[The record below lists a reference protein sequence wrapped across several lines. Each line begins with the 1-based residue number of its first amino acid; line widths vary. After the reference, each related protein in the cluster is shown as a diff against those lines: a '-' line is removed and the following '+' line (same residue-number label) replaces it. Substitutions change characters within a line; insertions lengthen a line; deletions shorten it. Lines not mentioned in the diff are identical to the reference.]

1 MHINPTKLNS
11 TRELIVPGDYK
22 ATIHFATCHFLQ
34 LANSSIENYGKF
46 VVALS
51 GGSTPNAIY
60 SSLEKLGSKTDW
72 SRVHLFWGD
81 ERPVPP
87 DHPDSNYRAAMN
99 SGLENLPIPDQQ
111 IHRMIAEKNI
121 EKEAENYEALIRQ
134 ESTGNASFDL
144 VMLGVGEDGH
154 IASLFP
160 NTAGLYESNRWV
172 IANEVPQKNTL
183 RMTITYPCIRAA
195 KAVVIYALGKSKQSI
210 ISEVLRSPS
219 TLKWPASQ
227 VGTNSHPVLWIVD
240 KDGILEYSK
249 SRNYSK

>member
-1 MHINPTKLNS
+1 MHVEPTKVSS
-11 TRELIVPGDYK
+11 TRELIVPGDTR
-22 ATIHFATCHFLQ
+22 ATLHFAACHFLQ

-81 ERPVPP
+81 ERAVPP

-99 SGLENLPIPDQQ
+99 SGLQNLPIPDKQ

-121 EKEAENYEALIRQ
+121 EKEAENYEALIRR

-160 NTAGLYESNRWV
+160 NTAGLHETNRWG
-172 IANEVPQKNTL
+172 IAHEVRQKDTI

-195 KAVVIYALGKSKQSI
+195 KAVVIYAMGKAKQSI
-210 ISEVLRSPS
+210 ISNVLHS
-219 TLKWPASQ
+219 TPTSKWPASEI
-227 VGTNSHPVLWIVD
+227 GTDTHPVLWIVD
-240 KDGILEYSK
+240 NDAIAAYYK
-249 SRNYSK
+249 SQDSPI

>member
-1 MHINPTKLNS
+1 MRIKVTKLS
-11 TRELIVPGDYK
+11 ATRELIVPGDYE
-22 ATIHFATCHFLQ
+22 ATLHFAACHFLEMV
-34 LANSSIENYGKF
+34 NNSIENCGKF

-72 SRVHLFWGD
+72 SKVHLFWGD

-87 DHPDSNYRAAMN
+87 DHPDSNYSAAMN
-99 SGLENLPIPDQQ
+99 AGLKNLPIPDIQ

-121 EKEAENYEALIRQ
+121 EKEATNYEAAIRR
-134 ESTGNASFDL
+134 ECRGNASFDL

-160 NTAGLYESNRWV
+160 NTGGLQELSRWV
-172 IANEVPQKNTL
+172 IANEVPQKNTT

-210 ISEVLRSPS
+210 ISQVLHSPS
-219 TLKWPASQ
+219 TSKWPASQ
-227 VGTNSHPVLWIVD
+227 VGTNSHPALWIVD
-240 KDGILEYSK
+240 TDAIAQYYETKEPIS
-249 SRNYSK
+249 